1 MAHEI
6 AIGGADSLAE
16 GQRKLVFVGGG
27 RSVVVFNVAGR
38 LRAIENS
45 CPHNGA
51 SLANGRLDGSVLTCP
66 AHGLRF
72 DLDAGC
78 TPGAG
83 KLCLDFLPI
92 RTVDGQLMITIDVQ

>member
-6 AIGGADSLAE
+6 AIGDADSLEA
-16 GQRKLVFVGGG
+16 GQRKLVFIGGG
-27 RSVVVFNVAGR
+27 RSVVVFNVDGR
-38 LRAIENS
+38 LHAIENS

-51 SLANGRLDGSVLTCP
+51 SLANGRLDGSLLTCP
-66 AHGLRF
+66 AHGLQF

-78 TPGAG
+78 TPGVG

-92 RTVDGQLMITIDVQ
+92 RDLDGQLMITIDV